1 MRSPDKEYLPAGH
14 LPYPNK
20 MRSFLLVLSLTIQS
34 CLTKENVEFQ
44 REVESPL
51 GCSRSQK
58 SREGDELLVT
68 YKGFL
73 ADGTVFDSNE
83 GKDPIR
89 FVLGEGRV
97 IAGWE
102 KGLEGTCAGE
112 KVVMVIPS
120 SLGYGDSGA
129 GGVIPGGATLYFI
142 TTLQGIVRVTKE
154 SSDPEALDS
163 EGKCKDIKKVKAKD
177 KITISSKVT
186 LQDGSL
192 VDNSQDTVEVGSGQ
206 LVKGWELGLVGACQ
220 GESRQLLLGPSVAWG
235 ERGVPGSIP
244 ANASVEIAVT
254 LSKVER
260 DLVFNFLDQISSG
273 TFRRG

>member
-20 MRSFLLVLSLTIQS
+20 MRSLLLVLSLTIQS
-34 CLTKENVEFQ
+34 CLTQENVEFQ

-120 SLGYGDSGA
+120 SLGYGDRGA
-129 GGVIPGGATLYFI
+129 GGAILYFI

-154 SSDPEALDS
+154 SSDPEALDC
-163 EGKCKDIKKVKAKD
+163 EGKCKEIKKVKAKD
-177 KITISSKVT
+177 KIIISSKVT
-186 LQDGSL
+186 LQ
-192 VDNSQDTVEVGSGQ
+192 
-206 LVKGWELGLVGACQ
+206 
-220 GESRQLLLGPSVAWG
+220 
-235 ERGVPGSIP
+235 
-244 ANASVEIAVT
+244 
-254 LSKVER
+254 
-260 DLVFNFLDQISSG
+260 
-273 TFRRG
+273 